1 MYIYIYSILW
11 YFELYACQVRRD
23 INVNIKISIN
33 VIINVFVKTQKE
45 TNIHRL
51 LNQIFLFPSLQFYHG
66 GNDRRE
72 SRRITWQ

>member
-11 YFELYACQVRRD
+11 YFELYACEVRRD
-23 INVNIKISIN
+23 INDINIKISIN

-66 GNDRRE
+66 ANDRKRVDV
-72 SRRITWQ
+72 